1 MGRKRPQT
9 KQPVRSPQKH
19 RGFGHRKRRLNP
31 EPGNRMDDSFELL
44 ARVAAEDPR
53 LFVRSRGDIMVSF
66 VEILNMI
73 RFRF

>member
-1 MGRKRPQT
+1 
-9 KQPVRSPQKH
+9 
-19 RGFGHRKRRLNP
+19 
-31 EPGNRMDDSFELL
+31 MDDSCGLL

-53 LFVRSRGDIMVSF
+53 LFVRSQGDIVVSF